1 MEAEVVEAEVV
12 EAKVKKHASIEDV
25 NVHLL
30 DKLDELIENIK
41 PKDAD
46 MVRAITESVA
56 KLNASLKGNNI
67 FKTQE
72 TEEERLERE
81 ANEVLVDALKG

>member
-1 MEAEVVEAEVV
+1 MEAEVVEA
-12 EAKVKKHASIEDV
+12 KIKGHASIEDV

-30 DKLDELIENIK
+30 DKLDELIDDIN

-67 FKTQE
+67 FTPRE
-72 TEEERLERE
+72 TDEERLERE
-81 ANEVLVDALKG
+81 ANEAIYAAVSQ

>member
-1 MEAEVVEAEVV
+1 MDGEVI
-12 EAKVKKHASIEDV
+12 EAKIRGHATIEDV

-30 DKLDELIENIK
+30 DKLDELIDDIN

-46 MVRAITESVA
+46 MVRALTESVA

-67 FKTQE
+67 FTPQE
-72 TEEERLERE
+72 TEEERRERE
-81 ANEVLVDALKG
+81 TQEAILGAMKGE

>member
-1 MEAEVVEAEVV
+1 MEAEVIEVKP
-12 EAKVKKHASIEDV
+12 AKHSTIEDV

-30 DKLDELIENIK
+30 DKLDELIDAVDS
-41 PKDAD
+41 KDSD

-67 FKTQE
+67 FAPQE
-72 TEEERLERE
+72 TEEERAARE
-81 ANEVLVDALKG
+81 QKEVLEGVLKG

>member
-1 MEAEVVEAEVV
+1 MEAEVVEARVRE
-12 EAKVKKHASIEDV
+12 HATIEDV

-30 DKLDELIENIK
+30 DKLDELIDDIN

-46 MVRAITESVA
+46 MVRALTESVA

-67 FKTQE
+67 FTPQE
-72 TEEERLERE
+72 TEAERKERE
-81 ANEVLVDALKG
+81 ATEALADAMRG

>member
-1 MEAEVVEAEVV
+1 MDAEVVDV
-12 EAKVKKHASIEDV
+12 KVKKHSSIEDV

-30 DKLDELIENIK
+30 DKLDELIDAVDG
-41 PKDAD
+41 KDSD

-67 FKTQE
+67 FTPQE
-72 TEEERLERE
+72 TEEERIERE
-81 ANEVLVDALKG
+81 QKEVLEGVLNGKTAS

>member
-1 MEAEVVEAEVV
+1 MEAEVV
-12 EAKVKKHASIEDV
+12 EAKVREHATIEDV

-30 DKLDELIENIK
+30 DKLDELIDDIN

-46 MVRAITESVA
+46 MVRALTESVA

-67 FKTQE
+67 FTPQE
-72 TEEERLERE
+72 TDAERKERE
-81 ANEVLVDALKG
+81 AAEALADAMKG

>member
-1 MEAEVVEAEVV
+1 MEAEVI
-12 EAKVKKHASIEDV
+12 EAKIEKHASIEDV

-30 DKLDELIENIK
+30 DKLDELIDDIN

-67 FKTQE
+67 FTPQE
-72 TEEERLERE
+72 TDEERRERE
-81 ANEVLVDALKG
+81 ATEIMAQAMGAK

>member
-1 MEAEVVEAEVV
+1 MEAEVVE
-12 EAKVKKHASIEDV
+12 VKTREHSSIEDV

-30 DKLDELIENIK
+30 DKLDELIDDMN

-67 FKTQE
+67 FTPQE
-72 TEEERLERE
+72 TTEERKTRE
-81 ANEVLVDALKG
+81 AQEAILGAMKGD

>member
-1 MEAEVVEAEVV
+1 MEAEVI
-12 EAKVKKHASIEDV
+12 EAKIKEHASIEDV

-30 DKLDELIENIK
+30 DKLDELIDDIN

-67 FKTQE
+67 FTPRE
-72 TEEERLERE
+72 TDEERLERE
-81 ANEVLVDALKG
+81 ANDALASALRGE

>member
-1 MEAEVVEAEVV
+1 MDGEVIEARIRS
-12 EAKVKKHASIEDV
+12 HATIEDV

-30 DKLDELIENIK
+30 DKLDELIDDIN

-46 MVRAITESVA
+46 MVRALTESVA

-67 FKTQE
+67 FTPQE
-72 TEEERLERE
+72 TEEDRRERE
-81 ANEVLVDALKG
+81 PQASILGAMKEE

>member
-1 MEAEVVEAEVV
+1 MVEVKTRE
-12 EAKVKKHASIEDV
+12 HSSIEDV

-30 DKLDELIENIK
+30 DKLDELIDDIN

-67 FKTQE
+67 FTPQE
-72 TEEERLERE
+72 TTEERKTRE
-81 ANEVLVDALKG
+81 AQEAILGAMKGD

>member
-1 MEAEVVEAEVV
+1 MEAEVVE
-12 EAKVKKHASIEDV
+12 VKEHSSIEDV

-30 DKLDELIENIK
+30 DKLDELIDDIN

-67 FKTQE
+67 FTPQE
-72 TEEERLERE
+72 TAEERKTRQAQE
-81 ANEVLVDALKG
+81 AILGAMKGD

>member
-1 MEAEVVEAEVV
+1 MEAEVI
-12 EAKVKKHASIEDV
+12 EAKVREHATIEDV

-30 DKLDELIENIK
+30 DKLDELIDDIN

-46 MVRAITESVA
+46 MVRALTESVA

-67 FKTQE
+67 FTPQE
-72 TEEERLERE
+72 TEAERKERE
-81 ANEVLVDALKG
+81 ATEALADAMRG

>member
-1 MEAEVVEAEVV
+1 MDAEVIEV
-12 EAKVKKHASIEDV
+12 KTKKHSSIEDV

-30 DKLDELIENIK
+30 DKLDELIDAVDG
-41 PKDAD
+41 KDSD

-67 FKTQE
+67 FTPQE

-81 ANEVLVDALKG
+81 QKEVLGEIMQG

>member
-1 MEAEVVEAEVV
+1 MDAEVIEV
-12 EAKVKKHASIEDV
+12 KTKKHSSIEDV

-30 DKLDELIENIK
+30 DKLDELIDAVDG
-41 PKDAD
+41 KDSD

-67 FKTQE
+67 FTPQE
-72 TEEERLERE
+72 TEEERIERE
-81 ANEVLVDALKG
+81 QKEVLEGVLNGKTAS

>member
-1 MEAEVVEAEVV
+1 MEGEVI
-12 EAKVKKHASIEDV
+12 EAKIRGHATIEDV

-30 DKLDELIENIK
+30 DKLDELIDDIN

-46 MVRAITESVA
+46 MVRALTESVA

-67 FKTQE
+67 FTPQE
-72 TEEERLERE
+72 TEEERRERE
-81 ANEVLVDALKG
+81 AQEAILGAMKGE